1 MCLAFIKVTEQNALA
16 LLSQPLDVII
26 VMLSKS
32 VFMLNDNT
40 LKCLF
45 DEGQRLKTQLERV
58 VPVHRAS
65 LCWLGN
71 AN

>member
-1 MCLAFIKVTEQNALA
+1 
-16 LLSQPLDVII
+16 
-26 VMLSKS
+26 
-32 VFMLNDNT
+32 MLNDNT

-58 VPVHRAS
+58 VPVHRACS
-65 LCWLGN
+65 WWLGN